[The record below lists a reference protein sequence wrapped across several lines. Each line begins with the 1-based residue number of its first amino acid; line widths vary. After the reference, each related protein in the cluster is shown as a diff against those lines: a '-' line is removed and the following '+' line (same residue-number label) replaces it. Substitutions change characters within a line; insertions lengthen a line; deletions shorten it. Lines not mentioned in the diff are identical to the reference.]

1 MIIDPAAAQTPKPP
15 VRRGLLHVVSM
26 ALVVGALVSISID
39 MLVGLVGG
47 WPWFSAMLLILAA
60 GLAGQLLPRTGRA
73 RTGVGSLLSLFAT
86 GYLALLILPVL
97 AGRQSA
103 LTALSAIAWFGVL
116 VLVMGWF
123 LGQRGA
129 LSASIAGLGILVPI
143 FALSEWDAGSLTL
156 VEILIIGV
164 ATAVFAYLLNYTLR
178 RTVESYDL
186 VRAARDE
193 LEQTRIALQRQLEE
207 RTQVLALAAAVGRQ
221 ITRIQSLDTMLA
233 DAVDLI
239 YDQFQLYHVQ
249 VYLLGP
255 TTQELILHAATGQAG
270 AELLQ
275 QGHRLPIGPGSIN
288 GAAAAGRQPI
298 IVSDARQSSL
308 FLPNT
313 LLPETQSEISIP
325 MIFEDNVIGTLDLQ
339 SAMPDGLGIANL
351 EAFSLLAAQLATAVE
366 NARLFTEITQTR
378 EQLSRQ
384 AQAQTRDSWSR
395 FIAER
400 PVEPFVIDSPPT
412 VETTAVVRQAIPV
425 HGTPIGYLEMGQATA
440 NSPRARELVAAVA
453 GQLGA
458 HLENL
463 RLTQQAEEALLEAQ
477 QREEELALI
486 NRIVSAIAAS
496 TDLTTSL
503 QLVVNQLAVATSIQ
517 QVGIAILNEERTGLT
532 VVADRSG
539 SLNTDS
545 AVGFFIPVENNPATQ
560 MAIAERRP
568 IVVPQATENPLTAS
582 AHDVLRQRGV
592 KTILILPLV
601 VENEVIGTVGLDVV
615 EEGIEL
621 TDDQL
626 RLAETIIYQAATAIQ
641 RARLF
646 NQTEEARRDAEQ
658 LFTLSAALN
667 AAQTAP
673 DIVGAIVNSGLA
685 ETPSLVSLSVVD
697 SDEDRRPR
705 WSTVAATWSDPI
717 HHDTTGSY
725 RPGERFH
732 LPDIDIDGA
741 WAAGRS
747 EPILIEDAGVDERVT
762 GMLRA
767 LYESME
773 VGAAVLL
780 PLRVRDSWVGLV
792 ELSWS
797 EPRRFTIH
805 DRRIF
810 QSMATQLAVTLSN
823 QQLVEEVRT
832 RSRQLEIL
840 SRVEAGLSLATTE
853 DEILL
858 SLASGVPW
866 SEPPDLELVYL
877 SAQPDGAWLAER
889 AGRVRDGQAEPL
901 TDAKPWPLELM
912 RLSALWLEKPREL
925 LIIGSAQ
932 RDNRLD
938 QTMRAEMAR
947 EGRRAAVVM
956 PLRRAGRW
964 QGVLTLGWPDSHEL
978 TADEAFILRRLHE
991 PLAATVAGRR
1001 AYLAQQA
1008 ALARTEAALAAQA
1021 RLSAELRAV
1030 SDVSLATAAT
1040 LDVDRLLAAAADL
1053 TKENF
1058 DLYHSHI
1065 YLLDDDKSVLTLRAG
1080 AGEIGR
1086 QMAREGRQI
1095 PISARSIVAR
1105 AARERDVILVRD
1117 TRRSTDF
1124 LPHILLPDTRSEMA
1138 IPLIIGDRL
1147 LGVLD
1152 VQSDEVGR
1160 FRPDDRQVYKI
1171 LAAQLTVAT
1180 QNALYFAEQLE
1191 MAEKLREVDRLKT
1204 DFLARMSHELRTPL
1218 NSIIGFA
1225 DVLLMGLDG
1234 DLTER
1239 MIEDLQLI
1247 RGGGYHLRDIIGDIL
1262 DMSKIEAGRLEL
1274 IYEEFDVRRVAT
1286 ELMATAASLADQKGL
1301 NLRLDIADGIA
1312 PLTADRTRIRQVLWN
1327 IIGNAIKFTDH
1338 GGIIVSIQPDGDNLL
1353 FCVADTGIG
1362 ITPEN
1367 QARIFEYFS
1376 QIDAG
1381 RRESISGTGLGLSIS
1396 KSLVEYHG
1404 GRIWVESQ
1412 LGGGSTFRFT
1422 IPARPD
1428 EAAEALDAV
1437 L

>member
-1 MIIDPAAAQTPKPP
+1 MITDPATTTAQTSTSPA
-15 VRRGLLHVVSM
+15 RRGLLYVVSM
-26 ALVVGALVSISID
+26 SLVVGSLVSISID
-39 MLVGLVGG
+39 MLAGLVGG
-47 WPWFSAMLLILAA
+47 WPWLAAMLLFLAA
-60 GLAGQLLPRTGRA
+60 GLAGQMLSRA
-73 RTGVGSLLSLFAT
+73 GNATAGVGALLSLFAA
-86 GYLALLILPVL
+86 GYLALLILPAL

-103 LTALSAIAWFGVL
+103 FAALSAVAWFGVL

-123 LGQRGA
+123 LGRRGA
-129 LSASIAGLGILVPI
+129 LSASIAALGVLIPI
-143 FALSEWDAGSLTL
+143 FALSEWTAASLTW

-178 RTVESYDL
+178 RTVEFYEL
-186 VRAARDE
+186 VRGARDE
-193 LEQTRIALQRQLEE
+193 LEQTRVTLQRQIEE

-221 ITRIQSLDTMLA
+221 ITRIQNLDTMLS
-233 DAVDLI
+233 DAVNLI
-239 YDQFQLYHVQ
+239 HDQFQLYHVQ

-255 TTQELILHAATGQAG
+255 TTQELILHAATGEAG
-270 AELLQ
+270 AELLR

-298 IVSDARQSSL
+298 VVSHARQSPL
-308 FLPNT
+308 FLANT
-313 LLPETQSEISIP
+313 LLPDTQSEIAIP
-325 MIFEDNVIGTLDLQ
+325 MIFEDNVIGTLNLQ
-339 SAMPDGLGIANL
+339 SDVPDGLATQSL

-366 NARLFTEITQTR
+366 NARLFTEITHTR
-378 EQLSRQ
+378 EQMSRQ
-384 AQAQTRDSWSR
+384 AQAQTRDGWSR
-395 FIAER
+395 FIAEH
-400 PVEPFVIDSPPT
+400 PVEPSAFESSP
-412 VETTAVVRQAIPV
+412 VVRQPIPV
-425 HGTPIGYLEMGQATA
+425 HGTTIGYLEMGLVTA
-440 NSPRARELVAAVA
+440 DSQRARELVTAVA

-463 RLTQQAEEALLEAQ
+463 RLTRQAEEALREAQ
-477 QREEELALI
+477 QREEELGLI

-517 QVGIAILNEERTGLT
+517 QVGIAILNEERSGLT

-568 IVVPQATENPLTAS
+568 IVVPQATENLLTAS
-582 AHDVLRQRGV
+582 AHEVLRQRGV

-626 RLAETIIYQAATAIQ
+626 RLAQTIVYQAATAIQ

-667 AAQTAP
+667 AAQSAS
-673 DIVGAIVNSGLA
+673 DIVQAIVNSGLA
-685 ETPSLVSLSVVD
+685 EKPSLVSLSAVE
-697 SDEDRRPR
+697 SDEDQRPR
-705 WSTVAATWSDPI
+705 WSTVAATWNDPTRN
-717 HHDTTGSY
+717 HATGGY

-732 LPDIDIDGA
+732 LPDIDIAGA

-747 EPILIEDAGVDERVT
+747 EPILIEEADADERVT
-762 GMLRA
+762 GMLQA
-767 LYESME
+767 LYESMG
-773 VGAAVLL
+773 VQAAVLL
-780 PLRVRDSWVGLV
+780 PLRLRDSWVGLV
-792 ELSWS
+792 ELAWP
-797 EPRRFTIH
+797 EPRRFMTH

-840 SRVEAGLSLATTE
+840 SRVEADLSLATTE

-858 SLASGVPW
+858 SLAGGVPW
-866 SEPPDLELVYL
+866 SEPPELELAYL

-901 TDAKPWPLELM
+901 TDAKPLPLELM
-912 RLSALWLEKPREL
+912 PISALWLDKPREL
-925 LIIGSAQ
+925 LTIESAR
-932 RDNRLD
+932 RDNRLN
-938 QTMRAEMAR
+938 QAMRAQMER

-964 QGVLTLGWPDSHEL
+964 QGILTLGWPDSHEL

-1058 DLYHSHI
+1058 GLYHSHI
-1065 YLLDDDKSVLTLRAG
+1065 YLLDDDKTLLTLRAG
-1080 AGEIGR
+1080 AGEVGR

-1124 LPHILLPDTRSEMA
+1124 LPHVLLPDTRSEMA

-1160 FRPDDRQVYKI
+1160 FQPDDRQVYKI
-1171 LAAQLTVAT
+1171 LAAQLAVAT

-1247 RGGGYHLRDIIGDIL
+1247 RSGGYHLRDIIGDIL

-1274 IYEEFDVRRVAT
+1274 IYEAFDVRRVAA
-1286 ELMATAASLADQKGL
+1286 ELMATAAPLADQKGL
-1301 NLRLDIADGIA
+1301 DLRLEIADGIA

-1338 GGIIVSIQPDGDNLL
+1338 GGITVSIQPDADNVL

-1367 QARIFEYFS
+1367 QTRIFEYFS

-1404 GRIWVESQ
+1404 GRIWVESRS
-1412 LGGGSTFRFT
+1412 GSGSTFRFT
-1422 IPARPD
+1422 IPTQPHGAT
-1428 EAAEALDAV
+1428 EALNAV
-1437 L
+1437 I